1 MKKNEKRT
9 SVVIII
15 SLLFISIV
23 MLFIM
28 SSALSYLR
36 LNEFQSVLSKI
47 TNNSIPNILR
57 SAKIYNKINELTFL
71 TESLVNATSDAAHRI
86 AYQKIQTR
94 LNEIEQ
100 VITEKKI
107 DSSVE
112 NQLNGLMVEVSS
124 LNVLVEQR
132 LILNQ
137 ILSDKAQQM
146 FHLYEQLL
154 LYSREELKKTTLGA
168 AGQHNTH
175 IWALKYSELLI
186 NSEKSLTIHRLQYV
200 RKTEKST
207 LKGLNE
213 LEPYIEFF
221 PVEKQPIAKE
231 LTLKLKKLLI
241 GDNGLFALRIEQL
254 RLIGRVRGRG
264 NFVKNIADDFAR
276 VVDFQLYKT
285 NKNVI
290 NETGNTSKR
299 ISKQTYL
306 MVVSFIII
314 FILLFW
320 VVFFIKNRFVK
331 RLIGLNK
338 QILARL
344 SGKDISIDITGN
356 DEIADIANSFN
367 FYAKQIEEQKNTLHQ
382 LSMTDGLTGI
392 ANRRSLDER
401 LLQEL
406 NRAKRNQLTL
416 SILLIDIDYFKLYN
430 DHYGHIAGDDCLKQV
445 TKILN
450 SCKQRSNDFVARYG
464 GEEFVFILPNTD
476 VDGAKKFAEN
486 VKHKINKGNISH
498 VYSKLVPHITLSFG
512 IANYRCNDD
521 VDVDAILK
529 RADEALYQAKNNGR
543 NCIFTF

>member
-23 MLFIM
+23 VLFIT

-94 LNEIEQ
+94 LNEIDQ
-100 VITEKKI
+100 VITKKKI
-107 DSSVE
+107 DSSIE

-137 ILSDKAQQM
+137 ILSDKTQQM

-154 LYSREELKKTTLGA
+154 MYSREEFKKTTLGA
-168 AGQHNTH
+168 AGQYNTH

-186 NSEKSLTIHRLQYV
+186 NSEKSLSIHRLQFV

-207 LKGLNE
+207 LKGMIE
-213 LEPYIEFF
+213 LESYIEFF
-221 PVEKQPIAKE
+221 PVEKQPLAKE

-241 GDNGLFALRIEQL
+241 GANSLFALRIKQL

-276 VVDFQLYKT
+276 VIDFQLYKT
-285 NKNVI
+285 NKKVI
-290 NETGNTSKR
+290 NETENTSQH
-299 ISKQTYL
+299 ILKQTYL
-306 MVVSFIII
+306 MVISSIII
-314 FILLFW
+314 FILLFG
-320 VVFFIKNRFVK
+320 VIFFIKNRFVK
-331 RLIGLNK
+331 RLIGLNE

-344 SGKDISIDITGN
+344 SGKDISINIAGN

-367 FYAKQIEEQKNTLHQ
+367 FYAKQIEEQKHTLHQ

-416 SILLIDIDYFKLYN
+416 SVLLIDIDYFKLYN
-430 DHYGHIAGDDCLKQV
+430 DHYGHIAGDDCLKQT

-486 VKHKINKGNISH
+486 VNHKINKANIPH
-498 VYSKLVPHITLSFG
+498 VYSKIVPHITLSIG
-512 IANYRCNDD
+512 IANYRYNDD
-521 VDVDAILK
+521 IDVDAILK
-529 RADEALYQAKNNGR
+529 KADEALYQAKSNGR